1 MSQTSIHK
9 SKIKVVLL
17 EGLHSN
23 APQLFK
29 DDGYTQIECYDK
41 ALSDEELK
49 AVLADANFVGIR
61 SRTKITLDILNHAP
75 KLAAIGCFCI
85 GTNQVDLAAARSHGV
100 PVFNAPFANTR
111 SVAELVLGEMLLLIR
126 GIPEKN
132 AAAHRGQWL
141 KTAKGSHEARGKT
154 LGIVGYGHIGTQL
167 GLLAES
173 LGMQVI
179 FFDILKKLSLGN
191 AQAVASMEQL
201 FAQANIVTFH
211 VPETPQTKNLLNH
224 ENIGLLKDE
233 AIVINASRG
242 SVIEIPALVKAL
254 QQKKVAGAAVD
265 VFPVEPSSNQ
275 QEFLSELIPFDNVIL
290 TPHIG
295 GSTLEAQANIGIEVA
310 EKLIH
315 YSNNGSTIGA
325 VNFPQVA
332 LPTHTGNY
340 RLLHVHKNKPG
351 VLSQINEL
359 FSEESINIT
368 AQYLQTYED
377 IGYVVTDIDRESDE
391 NILEKLKLI
400 PGTLRSRILY

>member
-1 MSQTSIHK
+1 
-9 SKIKVVLL
+9 
-17 EGLHSN
+17 
-23 APQLFK
+23 
-29 DDGYTQIECYDK
+29 
-41 ALSDEELK
+41 
-49 AVLADANFVGIR
+49 
-61 SRTKITLDILNHAP
+61 
-75 KLAAIGCFCI
+75 
-85 GTNQVDLAAARSHGV
+85 
-100 PVFNAPFANTR
+100 
-111 SVAELVLGEMLLLIR
+111 
-126 GIPEKN
+126 
-132 AAAHRGQWL
+132 
-141 KTAKGSHEARGKT
+141 
-154 LGIVGYGHIGTQL
+154 
-167 GLLAES
+167 
-173 LGMQVI
+173 
-179 FFDILKKLSLGN
+179 
-191 AQAVASMEQL
+191 
-201 FAQANIVTFH
+201 
-211 VPETPQTKNLLNH
+211 
-224 ENIGLLKDE
+224 
-233 AIVINASRG
+233 
-242 SVIEIPALVKAL
+242 
-254 QQKKVAGAAVD
+254 VD